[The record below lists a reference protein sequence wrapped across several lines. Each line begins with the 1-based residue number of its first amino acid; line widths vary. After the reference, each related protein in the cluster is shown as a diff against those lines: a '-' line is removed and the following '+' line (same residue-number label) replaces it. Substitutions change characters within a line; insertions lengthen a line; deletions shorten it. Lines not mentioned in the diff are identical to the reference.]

1 MPAFFRWWRGMDSH
15 TLRVHQGS
23 TFPYNKRKAAQSE
36 KGGKDNSKQATVPF
50 SQLPTLAFIS
60 VQYYQWNKLMQA
72 QIRAMT
78 RCQHPFQ
85 YISTNTKAPGTKHFK
100 GFTWGT
106 QMQCATRYYTS
117 LTLHHAALKKAQ
129 WNSSLFYKCTAS
141 WTFHKLRIQ

>member
-1 MPAFFRWWRGMDSH
+1 MHSHTSIQNITLPCRARRLRAKCRTALNITSGAFSSVMPVFFRWWRGMNTH

-23 TFPYNKRKAAQSE
+23 TFPYKRRKAAQSE
-36 KGGKDNSKQATVPF
+36 KRGKDNSKQATIPF
-50 SQLPTLAFIS
+50 SQLSTVACIS

-85 YISTNTKAPGTKHFK
+85 YISTNTKAPGTKHFE

-106 QMQCATRYYTS
+106 
-117 LTLHHAALKKAQ
+117 
-129 WNSSLFYKCTAS
+129 
-141 WTFHKLRIQ
+141 